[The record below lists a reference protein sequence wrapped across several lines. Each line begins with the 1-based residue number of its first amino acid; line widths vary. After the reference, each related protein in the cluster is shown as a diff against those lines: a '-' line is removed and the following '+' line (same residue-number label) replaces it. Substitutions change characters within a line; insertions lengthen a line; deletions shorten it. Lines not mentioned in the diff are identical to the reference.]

1 MDIQLSSEHRDLS
14 ARSRAFCEQILQPH
28 ELSVEENGGLSE
40 ALRPELRKA
49 VCDWGFAG
57 INHSVRI
64 TSYNVCYTKLLRARG
79 ALRLALKAAG
89 LSPDGLR
96 AEQLR
101 VVLERVLPDEL
112 EKYGVERAQAVCAAV
127 SLALANLPASQH
139 AAQSADTDEI
149 FP

>member
-1 MDIQLSSEHRDLS
+1 MPIDLFDFAS
-14 ARSRAFCEQILQPH
+14 DRLEQ
-28 ELSVEENGGLSE
+28 
-40 ALRPELRKA
+40 K
-49 VCDWGFAG
+49 
-57 INHSVRI
+57 
-64 TSYNVCYTKLLRARG
+64 TSLDRLAARG

-149 FP
+149 FRRLGGS